1 MVRKLRVIGVAAITG
16 PCIASESLTS
26 AQASFSLNMSLPN
39 QRPGVRTRCD
49 LGAKRQQALFFAL
62 TRPRLWRACRAG
74 FGLAGLP
81 RSPVSDPGT
90 SAARAPAGGGFRRA
104 NERSMC
110 IETNGPWISL
120 SVNYYIAPVASPL
133 DLLDDAHLL
142 LDSAHGIAQCLSDAL
157 GQAEDANTQL
167 LSKALWGMATL
178 VELGRRSAHEAHQ
191 RLLAFRKIEEKGS

>member
-1 MVRKLRVIGVAAITG
+1 
-16 PCIASESLTS
+16 
-26 AQASFSLNMSLPN
+26 
-39 QRPGVRTRCD
+39 
-49 LGAKRQQALFFAL
+49 
-62 TRPRLWRACRAG
+62 
-74 FGLAGLP
+74 
-81 RSPVSDPGT
+81 
-90 SAARAPAGGGFRRA
+90 
-104 NERSMC
+104 MC

-157 GQAEDANTQL
+157 GQSEDANTQL

-178 VELGRRSAHEAHQ
+178 VELGQRSAHEAHQ